1 MAVSSYELNGF
12 VDRVTRAANGAPQ
25 EERGAT
31 LCVGNSLLG
40 GGGGGDGDDD
50 DGGCC
55 GGGGGGGDSP

>member
-1 MAVSSYELNGF
+1 MNGF

-31 LCVGNSLLG
+31 LCVGNSLLD
-40 GGGGGDGDDD
+40 GGGGDGDD

-55 GGGGGGGDSP
+55 GGGGGDSP

>member
-1 MAVSSYELNGF
+1 MNGF

-40 GGGGGDGDDD
+40 GGDGDD